1 MSRSGLRCRAG
12 IAVSPPSREPARHNW
27 KDPIMS
33 GSGLERFAAAIQ
45 AAPSLLD
52 AYKDATTPAEL
63 AALLRRDGYDVT
75 DTEIAAAAEQGRD
88 LSDDQLDQVTGGSI
102 GVILGGLIAVGAVA
116 TLGAVAVLG
125 IVSRVRGETPGKIP
139 S

>member
-1 MSRSGLRCRAG
+1 
-12 IAVSPPSREPARHNW
+12 
-27 KDPIMS
+27 MS
-33 GSGLERFAAAIQ
+33 GSGLERFADAIQ

-52 AYKDATTPAEL
+52 AYKDATTPAGL

-75 DTEIAAAAEQGRD
+75 DTEIAAAAEQGRE